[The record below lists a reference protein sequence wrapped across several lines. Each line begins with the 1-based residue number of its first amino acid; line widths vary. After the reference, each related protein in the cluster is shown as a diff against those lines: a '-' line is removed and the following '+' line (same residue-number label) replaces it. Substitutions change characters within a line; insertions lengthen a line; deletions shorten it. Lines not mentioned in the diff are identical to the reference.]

1 MDLAWWLQLISLVVL
16 SQRVLCG
23 TGVEAPPASAQPTGG
38 VLIRDGQQTSCELA
52 PIGNAGVFVA
62 ASCLDAAETNTS
74 SYQLAM
80 YTQGVGA
87 AQLVPVDPQNIHV
100 HPEYN
105 RTTYFRNIAVIKLR
119 AAPTGVRANIVY
131 ARAQPNN
138 VTYRRLVLDD
148 ALDTWDDELA
158 MWQNTPNA
166 ECRISSM
173 YTDTLWA
180 FTCTTDMAN
189 VTVRNASYPRMP
201 WASASVAIDGRP
213 YGYAL
218 HSHSIVDS
226 PGAALVSYYTT
237 VAQFTGFAAQVLA
250 TTIEYYDANNKL
262 QASSPLQF
270 AIRPPAQ
277 VLASTVAGDLYA
289 LPADALDSVEG
300 SAGET
305 SPEASMFSSA
315 SGAPQDT
322 KPETHIRRGLSGAA
336 IAGIAVGVS
345 VVVLVAL
352 GLVARWLLV
361 VIRRRRA
368 ERYWDRE
375 MEKMQSRRSLPG
387 GQPLS

>member
-1 MDLAWWLQLISLVVL
+1 
-16 SQRVLCG
+16 
-23 TGVEAPPASAQPTGG
+23 
-38 VLIRDGQQTSCELA
+38 
-52 PIGNAGVFVA
+52 
-62 ASCLDAAETNTS
+62 
-74 SYQLAM
+74 
-80 YTQGVGA
+80 
-87 AQLVPVDPQNIHV
+87 
-100 HPEYN
+100 
-105 RTTYFRNIAVIKLR
+105 
-119 AAPTGVRANIVY
+119 
-131 ARAQPNN
+131 
-138 VTYRRLVLDD
+138 
-148 ALDTWDDELA
+148 
-158 MWQNTPNA
+158 
-166 ECRISSM
+166 
-173 YTDTLWA
+173 
-180 FTCTTDMAN
+180 
-189 VTVRNASYPRMP
+189 MP

-218 HSHSIVDS
+218 HSHSVVDS

-262 QASSPLQF
+262 QASTPLQF
-270 AIRPPAQ
+270 AVRPPAQ

-322 KPETHIRRGLSGAA
+322 EPETHTRRGLSGAA

-361 VIRRRRA
+361 VVRRRRA